1 MVHYREPA
9 GFDAVLAAIGDPTRR
24 AIINWLTRG
33 PARISDIAARF
44 SMSLTGFIK
53 HVKVLEGA
61 GLVRRTR
68 SGRENTLTL
77 EAQPLCEV
85 ARWAFEY
92 APYWESRLERFEA
105 YFASRKESKR

>member
-9 GFDAVLAAIGDPTRR
+9 RLDAVLAAIADPTRR
-24 AIINWLTRG
+24 AIINRLARG
-33 PARISDIAARF
+33 PARISDVAARF

-68 SGRENTLTL
+68 EGRENTLHL
-77 EAQPLCEV
+77 SAEPLRDV
-85 ARWAFEY
+85 ARWTFNY
-92 APYWESRLERFEA
+92 ATYWNARLDQFEA
-105 YFASRKESKR
+105 YFAAQKEQSR